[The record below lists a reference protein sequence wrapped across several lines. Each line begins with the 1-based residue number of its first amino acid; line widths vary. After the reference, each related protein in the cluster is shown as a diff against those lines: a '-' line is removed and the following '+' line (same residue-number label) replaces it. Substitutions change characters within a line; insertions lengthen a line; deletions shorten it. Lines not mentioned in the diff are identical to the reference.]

1 MPEKLSNQR
10 LPAFEYIPER
20 LLEGAAI
27 VNIIGPARVT
37 CDRAPA
43 RTVFM
48 GQGAA
53 LTRLRAAEGAVSLIN
68 HGVPVAHAMEFG
80 LTLIERD
87 DHVTLAI
94 CSELADNPGT
104 SVTNAWP
111 GLADFLCARFDLDP
125 GRTLFVEHYGAF
137 SYTGAP
143 MEPDRFDQV
152 EIDWRGG
159 KANLIGWQPVRRQDL
174 RVRRP

>member
-1 MPEKLSNQR
+1 MPEKL
-10 LPAFEYIPER
+10 LPSIESIPER
-20 LLEGAAI
+20 LLDGAAI
-27 VNIIGPARVT
+27 VKVTGPARIA
-37 CDRAPA
+37 CDRALA
-43 RTVFM
+43 RTVFI

-53 LTRLRAAEGAVSLIN
+53 LARLRAAEGAVALIN
-68 HGVPVAHAMEFG
+68 HGAPVAHAMQFG

-87 DHVTLAI
+87 DNVTIAL
-94 CSELADNPGT
+94 CSELSDNPGT

-125 GRTLFVEHYGAF
+125 GRTIFVEHYGAF
-137 SYTGAP
+137 SYGGKAE
-143 MEPDRFDQV
+143 EPDRFDRV

>member
-1 MPEKLSNQR
+1 MPENN
-10 LPAFEYIPER
+10 LPSIEFIPER
-20 LLEGAAI
+20 LFEGATI
-27 VNIIGPARVT
+27 INITGPARIA
-37 CDRAPA
+37 CDLAPA
-43 RTVFM
+43 RTAFM
-48 GQGAA
+48 GQGAVLA
-53 LTRLRAAEGAVSLIN
+53 RLRAAEGAVALIN
-68 HGVPVAHAMEFG
+68 HGVAVAHAMEFG

-87 DHVTLAI
+87 DHVTIAL

-125 GRTLFVEHYGAF
+125 GRTIFVEHYGAF
-137 SYTGAP
+137 SYGGKAG
-143 MEPDRFDQV
+143 EPDRFDRLDL
-152 EIDWRGG
+152 DWRGG

>member
-1 MPEKLSNQR
+1 MPEKI
-10 LPAFEYIPER
+10 LPSIESIPEH

-27 VNIIGPARVT
+27 AKVTGPARVA

-53 LTRLRAAEGAVSLIN
+53 LTRLHAIEGAIALSN
-68 HGVPVAHAMEFG
+68 HSVPVAHVMEFG

-87 DHVTLAI
+87 DHVTIAL
-94 CSELADNPGT
+94 CSELSDNPGT

-111 GLADFLCARFDLDP
+111 GLADFLCAQFELDP
-125 GRTLFVEHYGAF
+125 GRTIFVEHYGAF
-137 SYTGAP
+137 SYDAQYEKT
-143 MEPDRFDQV
+143 DRFDRV
-152 EIDWRGG
+152 ELDWRGG
-159 KANLIGWQPVRRQDL
+159 KASLIGWTPVRRQDL